1 MTLCCCAQVKDILWH
16 DWMKDMDFN
25 ALLEGKVEAPW
36 VPPSSGEGDTSN
48 FDDYDVR
55 TTLDSDLDLT

>member
-1 MTLCCCAQVKDILWH
+1 MKDILWH